1 MEGASSR
8 SRRGPTQKDVLSAGR
23 PASTASR
30 ESVVR
35 ATSLLATRL
44 PATSLPA
51 CTLLSR
57 WRLPLVVAC
66 LLTGGL
72 CLLLSRPADG
82 SVDGDGAEALHEFHV
97 DAVGLLGRTSWVVR
111 VERGDTLSE
120 LAQRHLGTAK
130 RTAEVQRLNPSV
142 NAKVLRVGQ
151 GIVLPPKDATGW
163 LELYAAAPGG
173 IAQPVGLGE
182 PALLPLAPVTVFAVP
197 HERVATLRSLD
208 RDRQLVEALL
218 SADAQVA
225 RSAPIEAQAAPGRG
239 LARAITRVRVLGLAN
254 RRLDLAVLD
263 QHLLSAS
270 GHRLVPAA
278 EEGQA
283 AGGLAVPLL
292 LVLAGLVVFALVALA
307 ARRMQAAERA
317 DAEPPG
323 LA

>member
-1 MEGASSR
+1 MR
-8 SRRGPTQKDVLSAGR
+8 LTPLLRRWRPPLLVAG
-23 PASTASR
+23 
-30 ESVVR
+30 
-35 ATSLLATRL
+35 LLA
-44 PATSLPA
+44 
-51 CTLLSR
+51 
-57 WRLPLVVAC
+57 
-66 LLTGGL
+66 GGL

-130 RTAEVQRLNPSV
+130 RTAEVQRLNPKV
-142 NAKVLRVGQ
+142 NAKALRVGQ
-151 GIVLPPKDATGW
+151 GIVLPPKSATGW
-163 LELYAAAPGG
+163 LELYAATPGG
-173 IAQPVGLGE
+173 IAHPVGVGE

-197 HERVATLRSLD
+197 HERVAALRSLD
-208 RDRQLVEALL
+208 RDRRLVEALL
-218 SADAQVA
+218 RADQRVA
-225 RSAPIEAQAAPGRG
+225 RSEPIEAQAAPGRG
-239 LARAITRVRVLGLAN
+239 LARAITRVRVMGLEDRGLAVG
-254 RRLDLAVLD
+254 RLTLAVLD

-307 ARRMQAAERA
+307 ARRMQAAERS